1 MIIQG
6 SGDSPGSP
14 DPQERPVFAWLFK
27 LFTKIQVAIFRS
39 TNGKMLA
46 SMRDMP
52 ILLLSTVGRKS
63 GRIRTTPLMYL
74 RDGENYVIIA
84 SNNGRD
90 RHPAWF
96 YNLQASPQ
104 VEIEIPGKRLQAT
117 ASVASPDERDH
128 LWPILVAKAPFYDG
142 YRKKTSRSIPMVF
155 LKPR

>member
-1 MIIQG
+1 MR
-6 SGDSPGSP
+6 
-14 DPQERPVFAWLFK
+14 QEISMFDWLFK
-27 LFTKIQVAIFRS
+27 LVSKIQVVVFRS
-39 TNGKMLA
+39 TNGKLMA
-46 SMRDMP
+46 NMRSMP

-63 GRIRTTPLMYL
+63 GRMRTTPLMYL
-74 RDGENYVIIA
+74 RDGESYVITA
-84 SNNGRD
+84 SNSGSD

-117 ASVASPDERDH
+117 ASVATPDERDQ